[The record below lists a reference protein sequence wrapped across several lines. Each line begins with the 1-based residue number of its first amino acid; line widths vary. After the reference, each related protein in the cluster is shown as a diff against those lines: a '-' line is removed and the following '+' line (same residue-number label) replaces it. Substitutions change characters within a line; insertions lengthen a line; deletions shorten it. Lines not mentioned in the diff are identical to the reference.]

1 MAARAGLRQA
11 CTNHN
16 AALRFARA
24 TFATASPELHH
35 FIRASKTGE
44 AVESII
50 EQGTAAQAPSETE
63 MSMQQASASAYLK
76 EPKSVYIETY
86 GCQMNVSDTEIVMAV
101 LQAAGYTRSDDVET
115 ADVILANTCA
125 IRENAESKVWQRL
138 GAFKNMKLRRKKGER
153 PVVGVLGC
161 MAERLKSQLL
171 ESDRLVDIVVGPD
184 AYRDLPNLISLVTG
198 VDSMADVPQDMQLDR
213 RGRRGA
219 VLGSNGVAGINV
231 QLSLEETYADIA
243 PVRAAD
249 GAQHAFVSIM
259 RGCNNMCTYC
269 IVPFTRGRERSRD
282 VDSIRREVQQLAE
295 QGFKEVVLLGQNVNS
310 YWDRTSEGSSD
321 GAMPELPSGTQ
332 AAAEAHGQVASTAA
346 TASGFDNLYTA
357 RGGSGYRFTDLL
369 ADLTAAHP
377 EMRFRFT
384 SPHPKDFP
392 DALLQLMQERPNLC
406 SQVHMPAQS
415 GSTAVLK
422 RMRRL
427 YTKEAYLQLA
437 RRIREMVPRVSL
449 SSDFIAGFCGETEE
463 DHADTMQLLQEVRY
477 EAGFLFAYSKRD
489 RTHAAYKL
497 EDDVP
502 EKAKLQ
508 RLQEMVHVFNDGAK
522 ARHVAQVGS
531 RVVVLL
537 EGPARRSTPDAP
549 TLTGRADNNM
559 RVILPQVPCID
570 AVHSD
575 HLAAAVAVENPSL
588 PMQLGDTALEWPS
601 YPQVQRSSTAAIPA
615 ADGSGVAHKP
625 LQHADFMAPAECC
638 AGMSADLMSDM
649 QPGQYVV
656 ADVVAATGKSLF
668 ARPVGKTTLQQAR
681 SMGLL

>member
-1 MAARAGLRQA
+1 MHGAAK
-11 CTNHN
+11 
-16 AALRFARA
+16 ALNLGYFSSAL
-24 TFATASPELHH
+24 PELHH
-35 FIRASKTGE
+35 FIRAGQTGE
-44 AVESII
+44 AVDSIM
-50 EQGTAAQAPSETE
+50 QGTTSLADDTQ

-101 LQAAGYTRSDDVET
+101 LQAAGYNRTNDVDA

-161 MAERLKSQLL
+161 MAERLKAQLL

-198 VDSMADVPQDMQLDR
+198 IDSMADVPEDMQLDR

-249 GAQHAFVSIM
+249 GSQHAFVSIM

-282 VDSIRREVQQLAE
+282 VASIQREVQQLAE

-310 YWDRTSEGSSD
+310 YWDRGSSGEGAAGAMPALPAPAAVDEGSSAD
-321 GAMPELPSGTQ
+321 LSRMSST
-332 AAAEAHGQVASTAA
+332 AATAA
-346 TASGFDNLYTA
+346 TASGFDNLYTS
-357 RGGSGYRFTDLL
+357 RDGGGYRFTELL
-369 ADLTAAHP
+369 TDLTAAHP

-392 DALLQLMQERPNLC
+392 DPLLHLMRERPNLC
-406 SQVHMPAQS
+406 NQVHMPAQS

-427 YTKEAYLQLA
+427 YTQEAYLHLA
-437 RRIREMVPRVSL
+437 RRIRELVPRVSL
-449 SSDFIAGFCGETEE
+449 SSDFIAGFCGEDES
-463 DHADTMQLLQEVRY
+463 DHADTLKLLHEVRY

-502 EKAKLQ
+502 EDTKMR
-508 RLQEMVHVFNDGAK
+508 RLRELVDVFNDGAK

-531 RVVVLL
+531 RVVVLI
-537 EGPARRSTPDAP
+537 EGPARRSSAEAP

-559 RVILPQVPCID
+559 RVILPQVDCIGAD
-570 AVHSD
+570 SHA
-575 HLAAAVAVENPSL
+575 HLESALQVQNSSL
-588 PMQLGDTALEWPS
+588 PRELGKTRLEWASLPA
-601 YPQVQRSSTAAIPA
+601 VQRSSSDAMPPV
-615 ADGSGVAHKP
+615 DESGVAKAP
-625 LQHADFMAPAECC
+625 LKHAEFMSPAACCLGIPEAAMAP
-638 AGMSADLMSDM
+638 LL
-649 QPGQYVV
+649 PGDYVI
-656 ADVVAATGKSLF
+656 ADVVGATGKSLF
-668 ARPVGKTTLQQAR
+668 ARPIGKTTLKQAR
-681 SMGLL
+681 DLRVL